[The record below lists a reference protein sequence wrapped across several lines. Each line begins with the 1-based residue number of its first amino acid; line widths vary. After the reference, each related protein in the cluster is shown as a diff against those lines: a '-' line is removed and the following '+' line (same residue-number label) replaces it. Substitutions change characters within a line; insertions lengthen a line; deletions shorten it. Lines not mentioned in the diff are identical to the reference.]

1 MTALSPWLLAAL
13 LIDRFLSIKFH
24 VWAKVHCTKK
34 TTWIVGAII
43 IILVFLINS
52 HMLFYLKRTEVY
64 TPLSFTNQSLL
75 VDVRCQP
82 AALKYIVFWQ
92 SVWPAILFVLFSFG
106 PIICLIT
113 CSVIIVKT
121 ISERKNFRRTRR
133 QEEVRSLT
141 KLQVAV
147 CVVFITISLPV
158 CSYLIISPYIFDE
171 SSLYDISRSRLVW
184 TCVALLLYCNNAF
197 NFVIYCL
204 RFVRR
209 RTIPTITYNTVKFEN
224 GTAVC
229 NFTFQHPRQS
239 FVGKQCLSTLS
250 VPPISSLETPQTSC
264 YVDSKFDSRA

>member
-1 MTALSPWLLAAL
+1 
-13 LIDRFLSIKFH
+13 
-24 VWAKVHCTKK
+24 
-34 TTWIVGAII
+34 
-43 IILVFLINS
+43 
-52 HMLFYLKRTEVY
+52 MLFYLKRTEVY
-64 TPLSFTNQSLL
+64 TTSSFTNQSVL

-113 CSVIIVKT
+113 CSVIIIKT
-121 ISERKNFRRTRR
+121 ISERKNFWRTRR

-158 CSYLIISPYIFDE
+158 CSHLIVSPYIFDE

-204 RFVRR
+204 SAKLFRKQLLQIFMDLRRRFVRR

-224 GTAVC
+224 RTAVC

-239 FVGKQCLSTLS
+239 FVGKQCLSTLG
-250 VPPISSLETPQTSC
+250 VPPIPSLETPQTSC
-264 YVDSKFDSRA
+264 FIDSKFDLRA